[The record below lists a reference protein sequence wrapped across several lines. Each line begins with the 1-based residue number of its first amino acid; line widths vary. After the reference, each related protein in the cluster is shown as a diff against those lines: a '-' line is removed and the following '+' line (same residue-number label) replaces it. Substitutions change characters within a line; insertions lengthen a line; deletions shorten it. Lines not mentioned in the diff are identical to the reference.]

1 MLKRIVMQLSGRG
14 MARFTQA
21 LASLKVRLCK
31 LVSNLRVSFILAS
44 LSVANLFNRL
54 VKTLSNFKVLL
65 VSLTTAVQLTKAA
78 LKRVVIISGQIGQ
91 RLLTIARQ
99 TLQRVNLLRKK
110 GK

>member
-1 MLKRIVMQLSGRG
+1 MLKRIVMQLSGHG

-91 RLLTIARQ
+91 QLLTIARQ